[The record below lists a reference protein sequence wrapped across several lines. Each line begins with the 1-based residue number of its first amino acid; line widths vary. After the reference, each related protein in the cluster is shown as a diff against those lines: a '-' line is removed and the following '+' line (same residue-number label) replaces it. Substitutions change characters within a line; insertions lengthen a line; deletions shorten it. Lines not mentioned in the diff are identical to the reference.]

1 MAPRTLAQLAHAL
14 AVAPDTPGAIGV
26 LGEALTELDRGAH
39 VALFRFDPRRNLL
52 TDRLAPSVGGG
63 GRALPLE
70 VAFDQLPSPVRLA
83 VAAGAA
89 FVDVAERAAD
99 FARLLGMPPVE
110 SATLALRG
118 LRFDGELSAVLAVV
132 EPRKFFGGRTTE
144 KFAPAIALFDLAW
157 ARLAERD
164 ARREAAQVLETVT
177 QRIHGEYDRR
187 LGELETRMGAAM
199 SAAQSAGDGADR
211 ARLVALERET
221 SRNEEEARRFRR
233 RADDLQ
239 KQLEAALGQTEQAH
253 IELHRIGEE
262 LRDRERTVYL
272 IDRVLSVDAGD
283 PDPRRLAHELLTLV
297 GDDMRAQRVSLML
310 RAPEPNQLYLAAARG
325 VARDVHEGHRVLIGQ
340 GVAGKVAGARQ
351 ALLVTDAT
359 QATQHPLLRDEYF
372 TSGSFICFPL
382 VYRDELVGV
391 VNVANRN
398 QQGIFTESDLDR
410 VRLLGLVIAI
420 VATQARLP
428 ARLLPL
434 VGAAA

>member
-14 AVAPDTPGAIGV
+14 AVAPDIPGAIAV
-26 LGEALTELDRGAH
+26 LGEALVELDRGAH
-39 VALFRFDPRRNLL
+39 LALFRFDPRRNLL
-52 TDRLAPSVGGG
+52 TDRLAPAAGGA
-63 GRALPLE
+63 RPVPLE
-70 VAFDQLPSPVRLA
+70 VAFDQLPSNVRLA

-89 FVDVAERAAD
+89 FVDVVERAAD

-110 SATLALRG
+110 AATLALRG
-118 LRFDGELSAVLAVV
+118 LRFDGELAGVLAVV

-144 KFAPAIALFDLAW
+144 KFAPAVALFDLAW

-164 ARREAAQVLETVT
+164 ARREAVQVLETVT
-177 QRIHGEYDRR
+177 QRIHGEYDRK
-187 LGELETRMGAAM
+187 LGELEARMAAAVN
-199 SAAQSAGDGADR
+199 AAQVQGDPGDR
-211 ARLVALERET
+211 ARLVAVEREAA
-221 SRNEEEARRFRR
+221 RNEEEARRFRR
-233 RADDLQ
+233 RTEDLQ
-239 KQLEAALGQTEQAH
+239 RQLEAALGQTEQAH
-253 IELHRIGEE
+253 IELHRLGEE

-297 GDDMRAQRVSLML
+297 GEDMQAQRVSLML
-310 RAPEPNQLYLAAARG
+310 RAPEPRMLYLAAARG
-325 VARDVHEGHRVLIGQ
+325 VARDVREGHRVAVGQ
-340 GVAGKVAGARQ
+340 GVAGKVAATRQ
-351 ALLVTDAT
+351 SLLVTDAT

-398 QQGIFTESDLDR
+398 QQGIFTEGDLDR
-410 VRLLGLVIAI
+410 VRLLGLVIAL

-428 ARLLPL
+428 ERLLPL